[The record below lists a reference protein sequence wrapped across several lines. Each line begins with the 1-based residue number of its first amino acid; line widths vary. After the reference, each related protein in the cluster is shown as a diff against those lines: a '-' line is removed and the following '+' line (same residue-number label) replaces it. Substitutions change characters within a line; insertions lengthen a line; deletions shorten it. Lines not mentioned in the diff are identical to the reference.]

1 MQLSLLGAESDRE
14 KELGDQMQRALKRRI
29 TPLHSELFDHI
40 WKTRFTNEQNPV
52 ISLRAMGRKTSA
64 TDFSSVPTPQKS
76 DDNQSRR
83 SAESMERERIRDG
96 RSKSL
101 AVYSTLSAVPTPCAN
116 KITKNSKDPQRMK
129 EGGVQTA
136 LADAAHLASVPTPMA
151 GSPATETYNAAGNT
165 DYSRRIVELASIGTP
180 RSVESGPDGS
190 IRTRL
195 DQLPR
200 QAQLADSGPTA
211 TGGSGATGS
220 TGQLNP
226 EYSLWLMGI
235 PTEWVSFVS
244 RATQSLSRRR
254 KRLSKPISN

>member
-64 TDFSSVPTPQKS
+64 TDFSS
-76 DDNQSRR
+76 
-83 SAESMERERIRDG
+83 
-96 RSKSL
+96 
-101 AVYSTLSAVPTPCAN
+101 VPTPCAN